1 MFRRRCVR
9 AIFRTRAAG
18 QSDGTAQV
26 QPLSL
31 YCRQARPLRR
41 ACLGV
46 IRAWV
51 VSVCSVALA
60 VAGSAFAGSA
70 NAQTSAHS
78 PAAHAGA
85 ASPARS
91 PAGAASATSSA
102 GRRDYRRA
110 CVVTKRS
117 GQMACM
123 ALVRTN
129 IRQRS
134 QRSLGAGTAP
144 TGDGY
149 GPSSL
154 LSAYKL
160 PSTGGTGQTVAI
172 VDAFDDPNAA
182 ADLATYRSDWGL
194 PACGAGCF
202 QKVNQ
207 DGQATPL
214 PTAAGTTGWASEES
228 LDLDMV
234 SAICPNCHIILV
246 EAKSASVTDLGTGVD
261 SAIRLGANFVSNSYG
276 GSESSADP
284 TYDSDYYNHPGVAIT
299 ASAGDNGYGVS
310 YPAASRYVTAVGGTS
325 LSPASNS
332 RGWNETVWGGT
343 GSGCSADDAK
353 PLWQTDSCSKRTD
366 NDIAAVAD
374 PNTGVAIYDSYDQSG
389 WLEEGGT
396 SVSSPIIA
404 AMYALAGP
412 PAPGTYPSSYIY
424 RNTSSLFDI
433 TSGTNTLICFIYL
446 CAGENGYDGPTGWG
460 TPDGLGALRPPAQD
474 LLRSGS
480 FENSAAGWT
489 TFTPAG
495 GTVNMVNY
503 NTARGA
509 PATAQDGS
517 GYLAFNTN
525 IPGGSVYQDVT
536 ANARAGAS
544 YVATAWL
551 AAQSGTASGT
561 LCLWGLGVN
570 TDNCRPYTVGGAY
583 TQIQVVYDVPA
594 DIRNLRFQVYA
605 APGGGTTDM
614 DTASLAQNLL
624 QSGSFE
630 NSTTGWNTTIEPP
643 GGTVNMVDYNTA
655 HGAPAIAHDGN
666 GYLAFNTSSTGG
678 GVYQNVPANA
688 TAGTSYVATAWL
700 SAQSGTT
707 TGTLCLGGFG
717 TTNTDNCHP
726 YSVTAGTYTPVQVT
740 YDAPQNITALRLR
753 LYPTPNGGTT
763 DMDTASLAQN
773 MLQTGSFEN
782 STTGWTTYTPPG
794 GTTNIVNYNTAHGA
808 PATAQD
814 GTGYLAFNTNE
825 APTNVYQD
833 VTVSAPAG
841 TPFIATAWLAAQSGT
856 ASGIACVRGL
866 PAQTISC
873 RPYAVGTSYT
883 PIQIAYDAP
892 AGLTTL
898 RVQIYPAAGGGT
910 TDLDT
915 VSLG

>member
-1 MFRRRCVR
+1 
-9 AIFRTRAAG
+9 
-18 QSDGTAQV
+18 
-26 QPLSL
+26 
-31 YCRQARPLRR
+31 
-41 ACLGV
+41 
-46 IRAWV
+46 
-51 VSVCSVALA
+51 
-60 VAGSAFAGSA
+60 
-70 NAQTSAHS
+70 
-78 PAAHAGA
+78 
-85 ASPARS
+85 
-91 PAGAASATSSA
+91 
-102 GRRDYRRA
+102 
-110 CVVTKRS
+110 
-117 GQMACM
+117 M

-154 LSAYKL
+154 LSAYNL

-299 ASAGDNGYGVS
+299 VSAGDNGDGVS

-433 TSGTNTLICFIYL
+433 TSG
-446 CAGENGYDGPTGWG
+446 
-460 TPDGLGALRPPAQD
+460 
-474 LLRSGS
+474 
-480 FENSAAGWT
+480 WT
-489 TFTPAG
+489 
-495 GTVNMVNY
+495 
-503 NTARGA
+503 
-509 PATAQDGS
+509 
-517 GYLAFNTN
+517 
-525 IPGGSVYQDVT
+525 
-536 ANARAGAS
+536 
-544 YVATAWL
+544 
-551 AAQSGTASGT
+551 
-561 LCLWGLGVN
+561 
-570 TDNCRPYTVGGAY
+570 
-583 TQIQVVYDVPA
+583 VPA
-594 DIRNLRFQVYA
+594 SVHTRLSCPIRRESEKWVRHA
-605 APGGGTTDM
+605 AHIRR
-614 DTASLAQNLL
+614 
-624 QSGSFE
+624 
-630 NSTTGWNTTIEPP
+630 STRQ
-643 GGTVNMVDYNTA
+643 A
-655 HGAPAIAHDGN
+655 
-666 GYLAFNTSSTGG
+666 
-678 GVYQNVPANA
+678 
-688 TAGTSYVATAWL
+688 
-700 SAQSGTT
+700 
-707 TGTLCLGGFG
+707 
-717 TTNTDNCHP
+717 
-726 YSVTAGTYTPVQVT
+726 
-740 YDAPQNITALRLR
+740 R
-753 LYPTPNGGTT
+753 
-763 DMDTASLAQN
+763 
-773 MLQTGSFEN
+773 
-782 STTGWTTYTPPG
+782 
-794 GTTNIVNYNTAHGA
+794 
-808 PATAQD
+808 
-814 GTGYLAFNTNE
+814 
-825 APTNVYQD
+825 
-833 VTVSAPAG
+833 
-841 TPFIATAWLAAQSGT
+841 
-856 ASGIACVRGL
+856 
-866 PAQTISC
+866 
-873 RPYAVGTSYT
+873 
-883 PIQIAYDAP
+883 
-892 AGLTTL
+892 
-898 RVQIYPAAGGGT
+898 
-910 TDLDT
+910 
-915 VSLG
+915 